1 MVLSMI
7 RGLIF
12 ELLGFYFD
20 DYLFNIYII
29 VFKILGFIGVKL
41 LRVL

>member
-20 DYLFNIYII
+20 DYIFNLLF
-29 VFKILGFIGVKL
+29 L
-41 LRVL
+41 LLCLKFWDLLV